1 LGHAVA
7 QGGHLAKERLGG
19 GGSCCAEP
27 FDSLPGKEVRIVAVV
42 DYQDLP
48 LADRDRRWDGAAA
61 NKRVR
66 KWARADNEPNDR
78 YVKAFLWYEPDDAD
92 LFKGYKLQIA
102 DVVEGKL
109 KAVPRAIISAAGVVQ
124 GARGGVDLPTKDV
137 AAVKRHLAR
146 YYAKMDEEPPWDD

>member
-1 LGHAVA
+1 LGAA
-7 QGGHLAKERLGG
+7 PSRSIACREQ
-19 GGSCCAEP
+19 
-27 FDSLPGKEVRIVAVV
+27 EVRIVAVV

-48 LADRDRRWDGAAA
+48 LADRGRRWDGAAA

-66 KWARADNEPNDR
+66 KWAGAEEEPNDR
-78 YVKAFLWYEPDDAD
+78 YIKAFLWCDPDEAH

-109 KAVPRAIISAAGVVQ
+109 KAVPRAVRSAAGVVR
-124 GARGGVDLPTKDV
+124 GARGGVDLPTRDV

-146 YYAKMDEEPPWDD
+146 YYAKMGEDPPWDD